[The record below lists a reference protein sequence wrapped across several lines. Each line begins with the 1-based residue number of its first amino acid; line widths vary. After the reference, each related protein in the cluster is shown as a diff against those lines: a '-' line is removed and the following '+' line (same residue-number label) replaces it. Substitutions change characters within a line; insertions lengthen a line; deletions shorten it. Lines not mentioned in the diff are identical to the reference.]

1 VGALVQEFDR
11 VPDRHDVV
19 GRPATA
25 GVDPVTVYLARLTSA
40 ESRRAMATSLEL
52 LAEVLLEGRPA
63 DRAERVRRRQAGSP
77 LAIAVPWHELRY
89 GHTQALRSWL
99 AEHCSPAAANRHLA
113 ALRGVLREAWRL
125 GLMNGED
132 LARAVDL
139 ASAPGTSL
147 PVGRYVE
154 DGEVRRLVAA
164 CLIDD
169 SPGGRRDAAVLAAL
183 FAGGLRRAEVVALDV
198 DDATTGRL
206 TVTGKGRRQRRSALP
221 AGGRRAMAAWLELRG
236 TGEGSL
242 FCPVDK
248 AGRVTIRRLTTQAI
262 YALVDRRA
270 RAAGVGHLSP
280 HDGRRTF
287 ASNLFD
293 AGVDAVQVQGLM
305 GHASLLT
312 AGPSSPAWPPS
323 SGCTSPTPPNKSRQG
338 NGQLLPSFSSEAPTG
353 DRDRAVVA
361 PLPRPTAER
370 LEVRVNH
377 PAMAP
382 EGPVVDVALLG
393 GDPAGGGT
401 ARWSLD
407 QHLPELLTD
416 PIEDRSADLDQGV

>member
-1 VGALVQEFDR
+1 MSDLELA
-11 VPDRHDVV
+11 PDTAAVTVEAPVRAGD
-19 GRPATA
+19 PA
-25 GVDPVTVYLARLTSA
+25 TVYLARLTST

-52 LAEVLLEGRPA
+52 LAELLVDGQPA
-63 DRAERVRRRQAGSP
+63 DRTERARRRQASTP

-139 ASAPGTSL
+139 ASVPGSSL
-147 PVGRYVE
+147 PAGRYVE
-154 DGEVRRLVAA
+154 DGEIRRLVAA
-164 CLIDD
+164 CLADD

-198 DDATTGRL
+198 DDYDAPTGRL

-221 AGGRRAMAAWLELRG
+221 AGGRRAMAAWLHLRG
-236 TGEGSL
+236 LDEGPL

-248 AGRVTIRRLTTQAI
+248 AGRVTLRRLSTQAV

-287 ASNLFD
+287 ASDLFD

-312 AGPSSPAWPPS
+312 
-323 SGCTSPTPPNKSRQG
+323 
-338 NGQLLPSFSSEAPTG
+338 TG
-353 DRDRAVVA
+353 GYDRRPELARLAAV
-361 PLPRPTAER
+361 ER
-370 LEVRVNH
+370 LHFPYPSGQES
-377 PAMAP
+377 
-382 EGPVVDVALLG
+382 
-393 GDPAGGGT
+393 AG
-401 ARWSLD
+401 
-407 QHLPELLTD
+407 
-416 PIEDRSADLDQGV
+416 